1 MTDVDTTLHRER
13 GRPPGT
19 HTRKYDGKVMAT
31 VPLDLRDQLVR
42 QARQEGTTLATLV
55 RRALYR
61 EHGYEERT
69 A

>member
-1 MTDVDTTLHRER
+1 MTDVDTTPKRR

-19 HTRKYDGKVMAT
+19 HTRKYDGKVIAT
-31 VPLDLRDQLVR
+31 MPRDLEDQLRR
-42 QARQEGTTLATLV
+42 QARAEGTTLATLV

-61 EHGYEERT
+61 EYGYEERS